1 MHGMRFSL
9 ARGQFHHSLQEL
21 QMSHSL
27 SQTDF
32 LAQVASR
39 NPHQP
44 EFIQAVSEV
53 VASIWPYVE
62 RHPRYLQHGLLE
74 RLVEPE
80 RLIQFRV
87 SWVDDQ
93 GRVQV
98 NRG

>member
-27 SQTDF
+27 SQADF

-44 EFIQAVSEV
+44 EFI
-53 VASIWPYVE
+53 
-62 RHPRYLQHGLLE
+62 
-74 RLVEPE
+74 
-80 RLIQFRV
+80 
-87 SWVDDQ
+87 
-93 GRVQV
+93 
-98 NRG
+98 